1 MKLAEALIQRAEIK
15 TQIENLRERLKSN
28 AVVQEGEKP
37 IENPTELME
46 MVDRKIVELENLI
59 KSINNTNSFSKFY
72 EKESIS
78 DVLAKRD
85 MMLKRISILK
95 SLISATEVE
104 TKRYS
109 LREIKEFPTVNRNI
123 LQKTLDDVC
132 MQYREL
138 DVKIQQLNWQVDLL

>member
-59 KSINNTNSFSKFY
+59 KILF
-72 EKESIS
+72 
-78 DVLAKRD
+78 
-85 MMLKRISILK
+85 MLFT
-95 SLISATEVE
+95 LIGIIDF
-104 TKRYS
+104 
-109 LREIKEFPTVNRNI
+109 IK
-123 LQKTLDDVC
+123 LS
-132 MQYREL
+132 
-138 DVKIQQLNWQVDLL
+138 VKILR

>member
-1 MKLAEALIQRAEIK
+1 ML
-15 TQIENLRERLKSN
+15 
-28 AVVQEGEKP
+28 
-37 IENPTELME
+37 
-46 MVDRKIVELENLI
+46 
-59 KSINNTNSFSKFY
+59 
-72 EKESIS
+72 
-78 DVLAKRD
+78 
-85 MMLKRISILK
+85 LKRISILK